1 MVENPTKTLTQVQ
14 SRYKPR
20 ACIPEFSRSGQ
31 EGLRR
36 CIMGDS
42 KETFLDC
49 QWLQLCAI
57 ENIMPVLGDKLPVI
71 FFLHMDFDKGE

>member
-1 MVENPTKTLTQVQ
+1 
-14 SRYKPR
+14 
-20 ACIPEFSRSGQ
+20 
-31 EGLRR
+31 
-36 CIMGDS
+36 MGDS